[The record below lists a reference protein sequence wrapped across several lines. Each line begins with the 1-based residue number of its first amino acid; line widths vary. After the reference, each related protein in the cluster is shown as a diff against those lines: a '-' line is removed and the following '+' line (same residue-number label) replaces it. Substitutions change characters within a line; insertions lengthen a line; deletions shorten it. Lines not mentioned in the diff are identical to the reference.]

1 MPFINSSVFIRFL
14 ISCFMSSFIKQLEAS
29 LPVQPSLSLYQT
41 SMSSMCKTV
50 LVHKTCKQ
58 GKALRLEPIEMT
70 LHVSFQ
76 RKLGGKSL
84 ICLQRACISSIFTQS
99 NAIYAALC
107 KRLLILCISTHCQCC
122 GLLHRLGK
130 CH

>member
-1 MPFINSSVFIRFL
+1 MQVSVLHLSMIVCLQMAAIAFVVGG
-14 ISCFMSSFIKQLEAS
+14 FIKQLEAS

-41 SMSSMCKTV
+41 STSFMCKTV
-50 LVHKTCKQ
+50 LVHKTRKQ

-84 ICLQRACISSIFTQS
+84 TCLQRACISSIFTQ
-99 NAIYAALC
+99 NRAICAM
-107 KRLLILCISTHCQCC
+107 LLS
-122 GLLHRLGK
+122 
-130 CH
+130 

>member
-1 MPFINSSVFIRFL
+1 MQVSVLHLSMIVCLQMAAIAFVVGG
-14 ISCFMSSFIKQLEAS
+14 FIKQLEAS

-41 SMSSMCKTV
+41 STSFMCKTV
-50 LVHKTCKQ
+50 LVHKTRKQ

-84 ICLQRACISSIFTQS
+84 ICLQCACISSIFTQS
-99 NAIYAALC
+99 HAICAM
-107 KRLLILCISTHCQCC
+107 LLS
-122 GLLHRLGK
+122 
-130 CH
+130 